1 VIRHIVEREW
11 CATLFELSTAQ
22 GVVSVFDSFQVI
34 DGQITSIRVFLDRYP
49 NPNLATL

>member
-22 GVVSVFDSFQVI
+22 VVVPVFESIQVI
-34 DGQITSIRVFLDRYP
+34 DGQITSFRVFLDRYP
-49 NPNLATL
+49 NTNLATL